1 LKCKII
7 GAKIVAVR
15 KLDVGCGS
23 NHDPEFIGID
33 IIDGDGVDVV
43 WDLEKH
49 PWPFEDNSFDYIKA
63 FHIIEHINDQ
73 VGFFKEVHRVAANNA
88 ILHIET
94 PHFSSNN
101 SWADPTHVKHFSV
114 LFTNPIVK
122 GGYLSDTV
130 GCYELV
136 SRRLSFGA
144 LFGSIKARLISKL
157 FGYERWERKAF
168 KMPARNIFIDLK
180 VIK

>member
-1 LKCKII
+1 M
-7 GAKIVAVR
+7 VVVSR

-23 NHDPEFIGID
+23 SKQDGYVGID
-33 IIDGDGVDVV
+33 MLDAEGVDTV
-43 WDLEKH
+43 WDLENF

-63 FHIIEHINDQ
+63 FHIVEHINDQ
-73 VGFFKEVHRVAANNA
+73 VGFFREIHRVAANDA
-88 ILHIET
+88 ILHLET
-94 PHFSSNN
+94 PHFSSSN

-114 LFTNPIVK
+114 LFTDIVTK

-136 SRRLSFGA
+136 SRRVSFGA
-144 LFGSIKARLISKL
+144 LFGSMRARIISKL
-157 FGYERWERKAF
+157 FGYAQWEKKAF

-180 VIK
+180 VVK